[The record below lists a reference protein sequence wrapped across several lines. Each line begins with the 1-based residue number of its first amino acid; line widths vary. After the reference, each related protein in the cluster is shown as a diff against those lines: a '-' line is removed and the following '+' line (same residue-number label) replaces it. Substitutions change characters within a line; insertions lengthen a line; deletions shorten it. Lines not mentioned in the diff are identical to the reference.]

1 VFEAEG
7 ALRFPNRETG
17 AALKGSRLFSGVV
30 RKALFHLFGNALHGQ
45 LLFSGWRGE
54 ADPASRR
61 RLSKELLLRLQP
73 DLHALAVRASLLAP
87 ERFCPGCDLV
97 MGGARSRLGCC
108 PLSFT
113 FVHKFDEASVLNTD
127 RTCLIWIPSIIPN
140 GPELGHHAPPDAKG
154 PPGSGPALTEGRPS
168 DNLAVP
174 DQGKKAPLGLRLI
187 AAVKIAKGFAYFAI
201 SLGLFDLVHKDLS
214 ATALHFVHDIRIS
227 PENHYVELL
236 LEKIGV
242 IKPRTVRLFGELSI
256 LEGAIQLVEG
266 FGLWYGAIWAEYV
279 VVISSGLFIPEECI
293 AIWNRFTWTRVAILA
308 VNAAIFAYMALMVWK
323 RHLAKQASRPAS
335 A

>member
-1 VFEAEG
+1 
-7 ALRFPNRETG
+7 
-17 AALKGSRLFSGVV
+17 
-30 RKALFHLFGNALHGQ
+30 
-45 LLFSGWRGE
+45 
-54 ADPASRR
+54 
-61 RLSKELLLRLQP
+61 
-73 DLHALAVRASLLAP
+73 
-87 ERFCPGCDLV
+87 
-97 MGGARSRLGCC
+97 
-108 PLSFT
+108 
-113 FVHKFDEASVLNTD
+113 
-127 RTCLIWIPSIIPN
+127 
-140 GPELGHHAPPDAKG
+140 
-154 PPGSGPALTEGRPS
+154 
-168 DNLAVP
+168 
-174 DQGKKAPLGLRLI
+174 LGLRLI